1 MASTDGDHYPE
12 RLGTL
17 IVVNAPAV
25 LSWAWKAIQ
34 NLLDDVQR
42 AKIGIY
48 GTDPNEWMP
57 VLQKIVDRKQIPVSY
72 GGPWLDRIPM
82 MTAIKVIFCCV
93 KLSFVCIIVLGDCF
107 ISHSP
112 APRPLFC

>member
-17 IVVNAPAV
+17 IVINAPAV

-34 NLLDDVQR
+34 SLLDDVQR

-48 GTDPNEWMP
+48 GTDPNEWRP
-57 VLQKIVDRKQIPVSY
+57 VLLKIVDRDQIPVSY
-72 GGPWLDRIPM
+72 GGP
-82 MTAIKVIFCCV
+82 
-93 KLSFVCIIVLGDCF
+93 G
-107 ISHSP
+107 
-112 APRPLFC
+112 